1 MKEAAKVKG
10 KVAWVCIGLAV
21 VLLIHHKITSGVWFN
36 MEDVTNHEFLEIALV
51 AFGLGILIGKR
62 KGEGVESNTG

>member
-1 MKEAAKVKG
+1 VKE

-51 AFGLGILIGKR
+51 AFGLGILIAKR
-62 KGEGVESNTG
+62 KGESVESNTE

>member
-36 MEDVTNHEFLEIALV
+36 IEDVTNHEFLEIALV